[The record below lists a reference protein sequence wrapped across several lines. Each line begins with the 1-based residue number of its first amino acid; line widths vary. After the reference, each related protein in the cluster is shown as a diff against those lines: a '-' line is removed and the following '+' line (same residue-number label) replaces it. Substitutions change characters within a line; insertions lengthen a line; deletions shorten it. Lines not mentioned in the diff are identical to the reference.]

1 MRKAIYC
8 LAATGALGLTA
19 GVPATALAAGS
30 SSPPGYQA
38 GLQPVPTNNVTGS
51 GSATLSLSGDQ
62 ATVTVDTTG
71 LLAGVPHAMHIHV
84 DGMGVCPTAAAATN
98 LNGHTAISTSDGH
111 PSYGMIGTSLTT
123 SGDTSPASGLAVD
136 RFPTGSSF
144 HYARTVTV
152 TDDVANNIR
161 SGKAVIVVHGLDYN
175 GSGKFTDVLGPS
187 DLDPTLPQTAT
198 APALCGTLQ
207 AMPTGGAATGSGA
220 TQHRPDDA
228 ALVTGG
234 SFLLVAAAGGAW
246 VLRRRRPVG
255 DDRS

>member
-1 MRKAIYC
+1 MRKTIYC
-8 LAATGALGLTA
+8 LAAAGALGLSA
-19 GVPATALAAGS
+19 GLPATALADASANGS
-30 SSPPGYQA
+30 GYQA

-51 GSATLSLSGDQ
+51 GSATLSLNGDQ

-136 RFPTGSSF
+136 RFPMGSSF
-144 HYARTVTV
+144 HYARTITV

-161 SGKAVIVVHGLDYN
+161 SGKAVIVVHGIDYD
-175 GSGKFTDVLGPS
+175 GSGKFTNVLGPS

-198 APALCGTLQ
+198 APALCGTLK
-207 AMPTGGAATGSGA
+207 AMPAGGAATGSGA
-220 TQHRPDDA
+220 TQHGSTNTGLIA
-228 ALVTGG
+228 GG
-234 SFLLVAAAGGAW
+234 SFLLTAATGGVWA
-246 VLRRRRPVG
+246 LRRVPAGHGRP
-255 DDRS
+255 